1 MPKASPMKRQE
12 RELPYWQLN
21 ERSVKDR
28 VRAAAGSFR
37 WCYED
42 YNRMTRNKRLRT
54 ENHLEYLGLLDKID
68 YLLGRAEGLH
78 TKAANNKEAW
88 AMPLTFQPEPESDD
102 GDERM
107 LLSFHEGAH
116 YAKWKGRKV
125 PLDAVPEK
133 TLRAIRRD
141 LFEEGTEH
149 ATRVEPDGWEG
160 LEATLN
166 QLIDTAKERGM
177 GE

>member
-1 MPKASPMKRQE
+1 MKRRE
-12 RELPYWQLN
+12 REMPYWTLN
-21 ERSVKDR
+21 ERTVKDR

-37 WCYED
+37 WCFDD

-54 ENHLEYLGLLDKID
+54 ENHVEYLGLLDKID

-78 TKAANNKEAW
+78 SKAASNKEAW
-88 AMPLTFQPEPESDD
+88 ALPPSFDLEPESDD
-102 GDERM
+102 GDDGDERM
-107 LLSFHEGAH
+107 LVSFHEGVH
-116 YAKWKGRKV
+116 YATWKGRKV

-133 TLRAIRRD
+133 TLRVIRRD
-141 LFEEGTEH
+141 LFEEGMEH
-149 ATRVEPDGWEG
+149 ATRVEPDSWEG
-160 LEATLN
+160 LEATLT

>member
-1 MPKASPMKRQE
+1 
-12 RELPYWQLN
+12 
-21 ERSVKDR
+21 
-28 VRAAAGSFR
+28 
-37 WCYED
+37 
-42 YNRMTRNKRLRT
+42 MTRNKRLRT
-54 ENHLEYLGLLDKID
+54 ENHLEYLQLLDKID

-78 TKAANNKEAW
+78 SKAASNKEPW
-88 AMPLTFQPEPESDD
+88 ALPPTFDLEPASDDD

-116 YAKWKGRKV
+116 YARWKGRKM

-133 TLRAIRRD
+133 TLRVIRRD
-141 LFEEGTEH
+141 LFEEGMEH
-149 ATRVEPDGWEG
+149 ATRVEPDSWDG
-160 LEATLN
+160 LEATLT